1 MKSFYS
7 NGKVLLTGE
16 YSVLNGS
23 SAIGLPTKMGQ
34 EMLVE
39 NKVNDKI
46 SWSSFNMNSEK
57 WFECI
62 LDLKSLKILN
72 TSNKNISLRLKKIL
86 EVSRDLNSKFLKTG
100 KKVITNL
107 DFDYKWGLGT
117 SSTLINNISKWA
129 EINPYELLKKTF
141 GGSGYDLACAEAN
154 SPILFSLN
162 SGKEKVIP
170 VNFNPILK
178 KNLFF
183 IYQNKKQNTKKSLEE
198 YQNQNL
204 FDKSTINRI
213 SKISQGL
220 MSTSNINE
228 FRKLIDYHENIM
240 SSVLKIDSINKK
252 FSDYE
257 GSIKSLGAWGGDFFF
272 AVGPEDSLDY
282 FKKRNYK
289 IGYKYA
295 DFIL

>member
-86 EVSRDLNSKFLKTG
+86 EVSKG
-100 KKVITNL
+100 
-107 DFDYKWGLGT
+107 
-117 SSTLINNISKWA
+117 SSRTDPA
-129 EINPYELLKKTF
+129 E
-141 GGSGYDLACAEAN
+141 S
-154 SPILFSLN
+154 
-162 SGKEKVIP
+162 
-170 VNFNPILK
+170 
-178 KNLFF
+178 
-183 IYQNKKQNTKKSLEE
+183 
-198 YQNQNL
+198 
-204 FDKSTINRI
+204 R
-213 SKISQGL
+213 
-220 MSTSNINE
+220 
-228 FRKLIDYHENIM
+228 
-240 SSVLKIDSINKK
+240 
-252 FSDYE
+252 
-257 GSIKSLGAWGGDFFF
+257 
-272 AVGPEDSLDY
+272 
-282 FKKRNYK
+282 
-289 IGYKYA
+289 
-295 DFIL
+295 